1 MIPDFLH
8 SLTCPSDLLGLSHLA
23 SKQELAIPLF
33 KRGLS
38 LSASFFHSRL
48 GQVPLQ
54 VVLRDYQ
61 ELDGARIDRG
71 LRLRLKASSTSAD
84 SVS

>member
-1 MIPDFLH
+1 MSPGF
-8 SLTCPSDLLGLSHLA
+8 SQPLTCPSDLLGLSHLA

-38 LSASFFHSRL
+38 LSASLFPSRL

-54 VVLRDYQ
+54 VILRDYQ
-61 ELDGARIDRG
+61 ELNGARIDRG
-71 LRLRLKASSTSAD
+71 LRYG
-84 SVS
+84 